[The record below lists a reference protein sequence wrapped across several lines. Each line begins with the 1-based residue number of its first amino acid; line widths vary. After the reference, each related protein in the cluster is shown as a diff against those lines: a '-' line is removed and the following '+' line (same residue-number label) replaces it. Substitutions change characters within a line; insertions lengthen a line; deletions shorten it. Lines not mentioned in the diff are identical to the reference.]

1 MIISEILSTHYNLT
15 HIFKYIPFRFPV
27 AIKTSKSEAF
37 QGIEMILD
45 EAKTMIEIG
54 AYHNHIVNLQGV
66 TYSLNLEE
74 KRFLDVRNDINN
86 YLN

>member
-1 MIISEILSTHYNLT
+1 MIIYIYIYLY
-15 HIFKYIPFRFPV
+15 IYIYDIPFRFPV

-74 KRFLDVRNDINN
+74 KRFLDVSTDSDN
-86 YLN
+86 YLD

>member
-15 HIFKYIPFRFPV
+15 HIYDIPYRFPV

-74 KRFLDVRNDINN
+74 KRFLDVSNDSDN

>member
-1 MIISEILSTHYNLT
+1 MYTYI
-15 HIFKYIPFRFPV
+15 YIPFRFPI

-54 AYHNHIVNLQGV
+54 SYHNHIVNLQGV

-74 KRFLDVRNDINN
+74 KRFLDVSNDIDN
-86 YLN
+86 YLYQII

>member
-1 MIISEILSTHYNLT
+1 
-15 HIFKYIPFRFPV
+15 
-27 AIKTSKSEAF
+27 
-37 QGIEMILD
+37 MILD

-74 KRFLDVRNDINN
+74 KRFLDVSNDSDN
-86 YLN
+86 YLDLIARSYRDNVMEFACEYQYFWNYIIVFPSP

>member
-1 MIISEILSTHYNLT
+1 MLHNTTTYIYH
-15 HIFKYIPFRFPV
+15 IPFRFPV

-74 KRFLDVRNDINN
+74 KRFLDVSNDTDN
-86 YLN
+86 YLESII

>member
-1 MIISEILSTHYNLT
+1 MLHNTTTYIYH
-15 HIFKYIPFRFPV
+15 IPFRFPV

-74 KRFLDVRNDINN
+74 KRFLDVSNDSDN

>member
-1 MIISEILSTHYNLT
+1 
-15 HIFKYIPFRFPV
+15 
-27 AIKTSKSEAF
+27 
-37 QGIEMILD
+37 MILD

-74 KRFLDVRNDINN
+74 KRFLDVSNDSDNHLDLIAR
-86 YLN
+86 

>member
-1 MIISEILSTHYNLT
+1 
-15 HIFKYIPFRFPV
+15 
-27 AIKTSKSEAF
+27 
-37 QGIEMILD
+37 MILD

-74 KRFLDVRNDINN
+74 KRFLDVSNDTDN
-86 YLN
+86 YLESINIEITLWNSHFNINLFGTIL